1 MLGWFIVIIGI
12 ELGGGQLSDH
22 SFLIL
27 KEVRK
32 IKTQQLHGGT
42 EEKTWKASLRTNEL
56 WAHIITGDQAEYK
69 AGIPTAHNM
78 ILSKTTD
85 KCDISLQ

>member
-1 MLGWFIVIIGI
+1 MGV
-12 ELGGGQLSDH
+12 QLSAH

-32 IKTQQLHGGT
+32 IKAHHLHGGT
-42 EEKTWKASLRTNEL
+42 EEKAWKASLWKNGL
-56 WAHIITGDQAEYK
+56 WADILTRDQGEYK

-78 ILSKTTD
+78 ILSETTD
-85 KCDISLQ
+85 KFDISLQE